1 MPGEGWARLDL
12 THPCNCMTMTWKC
25 PSVEGEITIQRLSFS
40 SPKFRYRLKT
50 NWMRWKKRDKVWS
63 SANALFKRRF
73 CSCGHRCCVPSRE
86 HVVKLRKKTRLSA
99 QPLLWNHANKPHFHK
114 KGCALGL
121 VLKVKV
127 FGSRKWLICC
137 PGLGHL
143 YLLFNAPPWGIFSFS
158 KTKLQMPDKCPGGGN
173 GHAWNWL
180 SHKCSRVWLCVSF
193 RRKT

>member
-1 MPGEGWARLDL
+1 MKVHEHQRKRKIWEWYMFQNPSWVSDNRFSHKYGICNLFTGKCLGHFRVPPGL
-12 THPCNCMTMTWKC
+12 CM
-25 PSVEGEITIQRLSFS
+25 
-40 SPKFRYRLKT
+40 
-50 NWMRWKKRDKVWS
+50 
-63 SANALFKRRF
+63 
-73 CSCGHRCCVPSRE
+73 
-86 HVVKLRKKTRLSA
+86 KTRLSA
-99 QPLLWNHANKPHFHK
+99 QPSFWSHANKTHFHK

-158 KTKLQMPDKCPGGGN
+158 TWQMPDKCPGGGN
-173 GHAWNWL
+173 GQAWNWL
-180 SHKCSRVWLCVSF
+180 SHKCWVWLCVSF